1 MTNNQLKI
9 TSIKESMQ
17 VNPAT
22 RAAEP
27 YMVVTF
33 NVGTHGPFQESFP
46 KSSFDPATVNQKV
59 ADFVQKLGMIQGH
72 Q

>member
-1 MTNNQLKI
+1 MANNQLKI
-9 TSIKESMQ
+9 TSIREAMQ

-33 NVGTHGPFQESFP
+33 TVGSHGPFQESFL
-46 KSSFDPATVNQKV
+46 KSTFEPSTVNTKV
-59 ADFVQKLGMIQGH
+59 QDFAQKLGLVTGQ
-72 Q
+72 